1 MYWSILGGSKGRTLL
16 VSKSQKRGRGMM
28 CPRIGEVQLE
38 GLLEC
43 REQVKKQKKMKLKS
57 MWGEMMKA
65 LEYNV

>member
-1 MYWSILGGSKGRTLL
+1 
-16 VSKSQKRGRGMM
+16 MM

-43 REQVKKQKKMKLKS
+43 REQVKEQKKMKLKS